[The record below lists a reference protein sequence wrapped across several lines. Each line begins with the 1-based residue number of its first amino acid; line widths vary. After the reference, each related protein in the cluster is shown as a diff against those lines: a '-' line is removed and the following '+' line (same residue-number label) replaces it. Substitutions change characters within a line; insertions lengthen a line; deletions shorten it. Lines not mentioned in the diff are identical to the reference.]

1 MSKNYQVF
9 LLILLPFLISCAVSR
24 HSKNEGAI
32 NQLTF
37 LSQYSV
43 PYNQQ
48 FEKTTIGGLSGIDYN
63 PVKEEY
69 YFISDDR
76 SQFNPARFY
85 KASISIHHDK
95 IDSVIFLQTIF
106 LKDAKGNFYPN
117 SNKDPGHAPDPE
129 ALRFDAKNQ
138 TFIWSSEGE
147 RIVDPQKA
155 ILENPAVTEINK
167 DGQYID
173 TFQLPY
179 QTVMSAKDFGPRQ
192 NGVFEGL
199 TFTND
204 YRNLFVSVEEPLH
217 QDGPRAGT
225 GDSTGIVRFIK
236 WDIASKKPLA
246 QYAYKIDPVAYPPI
260 TPSAFK
266 INGISDILSIG
277 KNKFLVIERSYST
290 GRLACTIKI
299 FLADVEHAENIAGVS
314 SLKNKPDVKMISKRL
329 LLNMDNL
336 GFYIDNIEG
345 VTFGPTLSNG
355 KRSLLFIAD
364 NNFNSLEKSQFL
376 LFEID

>member
-1 MSKNYQVF
+1 MIKNYQVF
-9 LLILLPFLISCAVSR
+9 SLMLLPFLISCAVNR
-24 HSKNEGAI
+24 HSKNDIAI
-32 NQLTF
+32 NQLKF

-117 SNKDPGHAPDPE
+117 SNEDPGHAPDPE

-138 TFIWSSEGE
+138 TLIWSSEGE
-147 RIVDPQKA
+147 RIVDSQKT
-155 ILENPAVTEINK
+155 ILENPAVTEVNK
-167 DGQYID
+167 EGQYID

-179 QTVMSAKDFGPRQ
+179 QMVISAKDFGPRQ

-204 YRNLFVSVEEPLH
+204 YRHLFVSVEEPLH

-246 QYAYKIDPVAYPPI
+246 QYAYRIDPVAYPPI

-266 INGISDILSIG
+266 IN
-277 KNKFLVIERSYST
+277 
-290 GRLACTIKI
+290 
-299 FLADVEHAENIAGVS
+299 
-314 SLKNKPDVKMISKRL
+314 
-329 LLNMDNL
+329 
-336 GFYIDNIEG
+336 
-345 VTFGPTLSNG
+345 
-355 KRSLLFIAD
+355 
-364 NNFNSLEKSQFL
+364 
-376 LFEID
+376 